1 MTYLDSQKFLQG
13 VVEKGN
19 LLPNAYNITR
29 VLFIY
34 LFILMRARSMIYTM
48 FYQNSLLQEILS

>member
-34 LFILMRARSMIYTM
+34 FFLMRARSMIYTM